1 MKQNITQYSRNELSL
16 IVYNN
21 EIYYFNRF
29 NDNFVQDL
37 KQDFIFTREQ
47 KEILIRDIKEE
58 REETIES
65 CY

>member
-47 KEILIRDIKEE
+47 EEILIRDI
-58 REETIES
+58 
-65 CY
+65 

>member
-16 IVYNN
+16 IVYNS
-21 EIYYFNRF
+21 EFYYYKRF
-29 NDNFVQDL
+29 NDSLVQDL

-47 KEILIRDIKEE
+47 EEILIRDIKQE

>member
-1 MKQNITQYSRNELSL
+1 MKQNITQYSRNELSQ
-16 IVYNN
+16 IVYNS
-21 EIYYFNRF
+21 EFYYYNRF
-29 NDNFVQDL
+29 NDNFVKDL

-47 KEILIRDIKEE
+47 EEILIRDIKEE